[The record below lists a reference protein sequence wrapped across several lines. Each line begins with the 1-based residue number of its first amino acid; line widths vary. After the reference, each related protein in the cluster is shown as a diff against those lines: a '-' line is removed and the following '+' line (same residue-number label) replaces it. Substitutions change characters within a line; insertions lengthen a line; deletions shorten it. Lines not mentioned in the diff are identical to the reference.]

1 MGKRDFARILYSQDS
16 QHTSHFCVMA
26 CNSFGAKSVE
36 KRTYGRSIGEKGP
49 LMRSVQPTNDD
60 MSGYL
65 DGQLLIAMPGMSDE
79 RFARSVIY
87 VCAHSEEGAMG
98 IIVNRP
104 APDLSF
110 PDVLVQL
117 DIIPPEDVIRLPTRA
132 EHIQVLRGGPVETG
146 RGFVLHSDDF
156 FIDNSTLSIDDG
168 VCLTATVDILKAIA
182 RDEGPSSA
190 MLALGYSGWSPG
202 QLESEIQANG
212 WLNGPA
218 DLNLLFAASIESR
231 YELALRNLGIEPGM
245 LSGQAGHA

>member
-1 MGKRDFARILYSQDS
+1 
-16 QHTSHFCVMA
+16 
-26 CNSFGAKSVE
+26 
-36 KRTYGRSIGEKGP
+36 
-49 LMRSVQPTNDD
+49 MRPELPTTDET
-60 MSGYL
+60 SGYL
-65 DGQLLIAMPGMSDE
+65 DGQFLIAMPGMSDE

-117 DIIPPEDVIRLPTRA
+117 DIIPPEDIIRLPTRA

-156 FIDNSTLSIDDG
+156 FIDNSTLSIDNG
-168 VCLTATVDILKAIA
+168 ICLTATVDILKAIA
-182 RDEGPSSA
+182 RGEGPVSA

-212 WLNGPA
+212 WLNCPA
-218 DLNLLFAASIESR
+218 DLDLLFSASLESR
-231 YELALRNLGIEPGM
+231 YELALRTLGIEPGM